1 MIDANLNRLKEGL
14 RVLEDCQRYLFD
26 NQSGARQF
34 KELRHSLQKAYDLSR
49 LSYRDIRGDILK
61 ETTQSESRRDN
72 LLNLMIANFSRCQ
85 ESARVLEEAM
95 KIDNPELSA
104 LFKNL
109 RYELYDLE
117 KELLGSPT
125 AKSNSNSR

>member
-1 MIDANLNRLKEGL
+1 
-14 RVLEDCQRYLFD
+14 
-26 NQSGARQF
+26 
-34 KELRHSLQKAYDLSR
+34 
-49 LSYRDIRGDILK
+49 
-61 ETTQSESRRDN
+61 
-72 LLNLMIANFSRCQ
+72 MIANFSRCQ